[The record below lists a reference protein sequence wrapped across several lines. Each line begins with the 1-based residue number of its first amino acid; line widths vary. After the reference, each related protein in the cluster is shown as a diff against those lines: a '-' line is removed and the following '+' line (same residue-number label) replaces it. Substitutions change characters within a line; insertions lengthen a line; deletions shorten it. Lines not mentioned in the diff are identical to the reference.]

1 MLVEEW
7 ASCPLGIGDN
17 EPHLSSSILAVCA
30 YVYPCV
36 CVYVCVCE
44 RVREKESMCVYMCMH
59 VYVCA
64 RVAGEAEKHGG
75 AVVMVVEEALKTDA
89 PRSLCSCLLS
99 LVQ

>member
-1 MLVEEW
+1 MSMHVCMVCVCVYDEW
-7 ASCPLGIGDN
+7 T
-17 EPHLSSSILAVCA
+17 
-30 YVYPCV
+30 